1 MIDVFEEINL
11 LHNEIEE
18 EMDILNNLMKYS
30 SEVLETSY
38 VNEVDYQNQ
47 DLCLDYISFTEYS
60 IMISK
65 NLKQILRKSQQEIED
80 YKQKIKML
88 KLLLNHLLNE
98 VARLSVFS
106 VQDFQNLLKSFG
118 VEFNFK
124 PDLKQVFIFLAS
136 EAQIIINPIFSQFL
150 TPEIISFLKDYISD
164 KYNEGTLLLSTY
176 LKDYIKLREIELQR

>member
-98 VARLSVFS
+98 VARLSTIQGGIKMDCPPVHIRMGRQFCR
-106 VQDFQNLLKSFG
+106 
-118 VEFNFK
+118 
-124 PDLKQVFIFLAS
+124 
-136 EAQIIINPIFSQFL
+136 PIFVSK
-150 TPEIISFLKDYISD
+150 PSAKE
-164 KYNEGTLLLSTY
+164 
-176 LKDYIKLREIELQR
+176 